1 VHRPWRRLRPASV
14 LAASVALTAAL
25 VAGCD
30 ESKGVHDPANELPFG
45 HIDVPVDGAKV
56 QAQAPIAGWALDD
69 HEVREIRVY
78 VDGRIV
84 NHGPLTDERPDVSKA
99 FPRYTRGSHRH
110 GWNLTMVFVVP
121 GPHTVLVQAV
131 DQDGATRDIGTIAV
145 TAVDR

>member
-1 VHRPWRRLRPASV
+1 M
-14 LAASVALTAAL
+14 AAL

-30 ESKGVHDPANELPFG
+30 ESKGVYDPANELPFG
-45 HIDVPVDGAKV
+45 HIDLPVDGAKV

-69 HEVREIRVY
+69 HDVREIRVY

-99 FPRYTRGSHRH
+99 FPRYARGTHRH
-110 GWNLTMVFVVP
+110 GWTLTMVFVVP
-121 GPHTVLVQAV
+121 GAHTVLVQAV
-131 DQDGATRDIGTIAV
+131 DEAGATRDIGTLSV